1 MSKPHPELINWLKSR
16 DAHYIDFG
24 DGTVLSHL
32 EGVFK
37 ILSSNEQPQ
46 AVCLAG
52 LFSAIYDIRVFEDKN
67 LGFDEREILSNLIGR
82 DAEHLV
88 WLFSKLDRPK
98 AFEIFC
104 ETPTAA
110 ALPLIDGAE
119 MSLQAFDLC
128 SLMPQLLTLQCAN
141 FLERQVL
148 WRNQWLVPHAK
159 QCGLLTAE
167 GEQPSHAPV
176 EAHMAQMLAKA
187 KQALVLEL
195 VKGINFQRKGLAS
208 AYWWGDNLRAMKT
221 KQAQAIIQA
230 KGSVD
235 SGTDINLVINYANV
249 NDLSLLTAAE
259 VIIARADAFQA
270 KLIAT
275 EVLKDALMADIQSA
289 KNFEDIERVRAALDE
304 KA

>member
-1 MSKPHPELINWLKSR
+1 MSKPHLELINWLKSR

-67 LGFDEREILSNLIGR
+67 LGFDEREVLSNLIGK

-98 AFEIFC
+98 AFEMFC

-110 ALPLIDGAE
+110 ALPLIDGTE

-159 QCGLLTAE
+159 QCGLLTDE
-167 GEQPSHAPV
+167 GEQPDHVTV
-176 EAHMAQMLAKA
+176 EAHMAQMLVNA

-208 AYWWGDNLRAMKT
+208 AYWWGDNVRAIKI

-235 SGTDINLVINYANV
+235 SGIDINLVSNYANV
-249 NDLSLLTAAE
+249 NGLSLLAAAE
-259 VIIARADAFQA
+259 GIIVRADAFQT
-270 KLIAT
+270 KLIET
-275 EVLKDALMADIQSA
+275 EVLKDTLMADIQRA
-289 KNFEDIERVRAALDE
+289 RNFEDIERVRAVLDE